1 MPHHPLDG
9 CRAKIARAYK
19 LSSVFEQLSLTQ
31 MERPP
36 FTVDTVIDTKN
47 KMIEFVVRSTGPIA
61 EFSLELPIVAGEV
74 CHQLRSCLDHLV
86 WQLVVAR
93 TGALPKG
100 KSGFPIYLEAERY
113 SQGGQLM
120 IAGISDEAAERIKI
134 AQPFN
139 APEVRDSTLLWAL
152 HELNNTDKH
161 RIIPITVLKSAVVSG
176 SLTTMEGVID
186 ITDRLLAKTPLSD
199 GLVVYRHPY
208 SEANMMFN
216 FPVGVAIAFPELGG
230 LRMYPA
236 VALLQEMTDYVDRLV
251 NSFSGEF
258 EVDRKLVHDVKK

>member
-9 CRAKIARAYK
+9 CRAKIARACK
-19 LSSVFEQLSLTQ
+19 LSSIFEQLSLTQ
-31 MERPP
+31 IERPP
-36 FTVDTVIDTKN
+36 FRVDAVIDKKN
-47 KMIEFVVRSTGPIA
+47 SVIEFVVRSTGPIA

-86 WQLVVAR
+86 WQLVVAN
-93 TGALPKG
+93 TGSPPSG
-100 KSGFPIYLEAERY
+100 TKSGFPIFLHEEGY
-113 SQGGQLM
+113 SKRGLHM
-120 IAGISDEAAERIKI
+120 IVGVSDEAAWRVKT

-161 RIIPITVLKSAVVSG
+161 RMIPITVLKSAVVSG
-176 SLTTMEGVID
+176 SLTTMEGISD

-208 SEANMMFN
+208 SEMNMTFN

-236 VALLQEMTDYVDRLV
+236 VALLQEMTEYVDRLV
-251 NSFSGEF
+251 NSFSSEF
-258 EVDRKLVHDVKK
+258 EVIDHAN

>member
-1 MPHHPLDG
+1 MAHHPLDG

-19 LSSVFEQLSLTQ
+19 LSAFFEHLSLTQ

-36 FTVDTVIDTKN
+36 FRVDAVIDKKN
-47 KMIEFVVRSTGPIA
+47 TMIEFVVRSTGPIA

-86 WQLVVAR
+86 WQLVIAK
-93 TGALPKG
+93 TGTLPSG
-100 KSGFPIYLEAERY
+100 TKSGFPIFLHEEGY
-113 SQGGQLM
+113 SKRGLAM
-120 IAGISDEAAERIKI
+120 IVGVSDEAAWRIKTV
-134 AQPFN
+134 QPFN

-161 RIIPITVLKSAVVSG
+161 RMIPITVLKSAVVSG

-186 ITDRLLAKTPLSD
+186 ITDRLLATTPLSD
-199 GLVVYRHPY
+199 GLVVYRHP
-208 SEANMMFN
+208 SSVENMTFN

-251 NSFSGEF
+251 NSFSGQF
-258 EVDRKLVHDVKK
+258 EVVGPQN